1 MNIVEDIRSSIIKEC
16 LNSPMLVNDIANM
29 EKYISES
36 YSGRSLIELM
46 QNADDARASRLFV
59 KKILDK
65 CYIVANDGRFFNE
78 NDLISLC
85 RSGASTKKRKG
96 STIGYRGI
104 GFKSVVNYSSRVHL
118 ISGEIKITF
127 SKELTKDEL
136 NNAENVPLVRLP
148 HIFNSN
154 LYTDEINKLQ
164 KESYNTIFIFETKN
178 SAIEDEIKKF
188 DSSCLLFLNNLQ
200 SITFNIDGNIAT
212 FSFSKK
218 KIETDINLIELNDEN
233 KTEEWLVI
241 NNNNENKVNVA
252 FKYNDGKVIELNSN
266 ERVVHSFMPTN
277 DKIDVSMKLNGDFS
291 TDPSRTRIVNDEY
304 TEEALEECSNLVVQK
319 FMDIF
324 TNKKDNYGLMKI
336 LSKLKKDPMSRL
348 RGWNFNDKFEEVT
361 IDKMKNFIRTSYPEV
376 SGYYIQ
382 SSDMDDKDFENIML
396 KVNAYG
402 IGKHDEKLIP
412 GILELCKQLEFTKI
426 PYKIILEAMKD
437 IECSE
442 NTKVSTVV
450 DIIENTRLG
459 LDKETTNT
467 IKSAKLFSLADGS
480 TSLSANN
487 TEEVVLNDKFEGAIR
502 DKLSL
507 PSELDR
513 FAKKVGISLSGKTNK
528 IETGIESIDTQDS
541 VKFIKSDVIKK
552 WRNAE
557 INFGEVIASFDE
569 VERVEDVSERNLGY
583 DVLAILKN
591 GKNRYYEVKSVDR
604 LGESFCLTNN
614 ELTTASQYGDEYFLA
629 IISQSNKEF
638 SICFIQNPFKNLDL
652 IKRVTRWEWLCNQY
666 EGIVYKI
673 NLE

>member
-59 KKILDK
+59 KKISDK

-136 NNAENVPLVRLP
+136 NNTENVPLVRLP

-154 LYTDEINKLQ
+154 IYTDEINKLQ
-164 KESYNTIFIFETKN
+164 KDSYNTIFIFETKN

-200 SITFNIDGNIAT
+200 SITFNIDGNIDT

-218 KIETDINLIELNDEN
+218 KIEKDINLIALTDKN

-241 NNNNENKVNVA
+241 SNNNENKVNVA

-304 TEEALEECSNLVVQK
+304 TDEALKECSNLVVEK

-361 IDKMKNFIRTSYPEV
+361 IDKMKSFIRTSYPEV

-382 SSDMDDKDFENIML
+382 SSDMDDKDFENIVL

-402 IGKHDEKLIP
+402 IGKNDEKLVP

-459 LDKETTNT
+459 LDNETTNS
-467 IKSAKLFSLADGS
+467 IKIAKLFSLADGS
-480 TSLSANN
+480 TSLSDND
-487 TEEVVLNDKFEGAIR
+487 TEEVLLNDKFEGAIR
-502 DKLSL
+502 DKLSS

-513 FAKKVGISLSGKTNK
+513 FAKKVGITLSGKTNK

-557 INFGEVIASFDE
+557 INFGEVISSFDE
-569 VERVEDVSERNLGY
+569 VEKVVDVSERNLGY
-583 DVLAILKN
+583 DVLAVLKN
-591 GKNRYYEVKSVDR
+591 GKNRYYEVKSVNR
-604 LGESFCLTNN
+604 LGETFCLTNN

-629 IISQSNKEF
+629 IISQSNTEF
-638 SICFIQNPFKNLDL
+638 SICFIQNPFKNLNL

-673 NLE
+673 KLD